1 MSHLKFRYISLKNSV
16 FIFKSDNGSEIN
28 LCNLKYYLFVR
39 VCTRIGK
46 GKGNSLRYSCLK
58 NPMDRGTWQAI
69 LHGVPRAGHDWMA
82 NTQHIHALT
91 GLISLLSK
99 GFSGVFSSATD
110 QRHLFFAHKGRSNQS
125 ILREINPE
133 YLLESLMLKLKLQFF
148 GQLMRT
154 ANSLEKSLMLGKIEG
169 RRRRGHQRLR
179 WLDASPMQWTWTW
192 ANSGK
197 WWRTGRPGLLQ
208 FMPSQ
213 RTRHNCATEQQH
225 MHI

>member
-1 MSHLKFRYISLKNSV
+1 MVNRVFLTNKRGLFTENIIGLPWWLSGKKICLQCRRPGFYPWVWKIPWRRKWQPTPVFLPGEFHGQRSLAGYSPW
-16 FIFKSDNGSEIN
+16 GSQR
-28 LCNLKYYLFVR
+28 VR
-39 VCTRIGK
+39 
-46 GKGNSLRYSCLK
+46 
-58 NPMDRGTWQAI
+58 
-69 LHGVPRAGHDWMA
+69 HDLA
-82 NTQHIHALT
+82 TKQHIHALT

-169 RRRRGHQRLR
+169 RRRRG
-179 WLDASPMQWTWTW
+179 
-192 ANSGK
+192 
-197 WWRTGRPGLLQ
+197 
-208 FMPSQ
+208 
-213 RTRHNCATEQQH
+213 
-225 MHI
+225 